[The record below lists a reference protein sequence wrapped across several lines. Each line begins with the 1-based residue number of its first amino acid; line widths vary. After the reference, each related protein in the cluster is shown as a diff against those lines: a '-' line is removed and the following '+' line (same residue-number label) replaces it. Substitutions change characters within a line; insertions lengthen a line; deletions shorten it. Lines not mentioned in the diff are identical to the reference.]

1 MADECPS
8 ATDLATVFRKLRSLT
23 ANKTCF
29 DCGARN
35 PTWSSVTYGV
45 FICIDCS
52 ATHRNLGVHIT
63 FVRSTNLDTN
73 WTWNQLR
80 AMQVG
85 GNANATT
92 FFKQHGVDTTDAQ
105 RKYKSRAATLYKS
118 KLAELAAQAHRQNG
132 TKLLI
137 ETEVID
143 SPATPVKDDF
153 FEQDFS
159 KHAEPVVSTE
169 NLGSAS
175 MVRDDSDQ
183 LANPSLAPPVK
194 KPIKKITL
202 GAKKGGLGAQK
213 IKTNFDDFAQKAAD
227 LDKEREAFSKLA
239 LQEPAPPQEQP
250 EDQRAR
256 IASKFSIQ
264 DVAKQREQVEK
275 KIKNDPNKAE
285 MSERLG
291 IGGLGRGGVSHSVGM
306 RSIQQEGVTKLANK
320 KSTDSF
326 QSDEWEVVTGDDNRS
341 SGLDDLSDL
350 PKSKPRED
358 FIDTWERSLPPSKT
372 YRAPVQS
379 TPAPAV
385 EVDPMKKF
393 GNAKAI
399 SSDQY
404 FGKTDEMDFET
415 RSNLS
420 RFEGQSGIG
429 SADLFGNGQQQPSGF
444 SYSDHVPEMAD
455 IKDSVRQGASKVAEK
470 LSNISSSFS
479 AYLGD

>member
-1 MADECPS
+1 MTDECPS
-8 ATDLATVFRKLRSLT
+8 AADLATVFRKLRSLT
-23 ANKTCF
+23 ANKICF

-73 WTWNQLR
+73 WTWLQLR

-85 GNANATT
+85 GNGNATT
-92 FFKQHGVDTTDAQ
+92 FFKKHGVDTSDAQ
-105 RKYKSRAATLYKS
+105 RKYKSRAATLYKN
-118 KLAELAAQAHRQNG
+118 KLIELATQAQRQNG
-132 TKLLI
+132 TKLWI
-137 ETEVID
+137 DTEAVDSVETPTKE
-143 SPATPVKDDF
+143 DF
-153 FEQDFS
+153 FEQEFASNKPEAVMSNESYAAASLDESDKLTNFS
-159 KHAEPVVSTE
+159 AAPV
-169 NLGSAS
+169 
-175 MVRDDSDQ
+175 
-183 LANPSLAPPVK
+183 VK

-202 GAKKGGLGAQK
+202 GTKKGGLGAQK
-213 IKTNFDDFAQKAAD
+213 IKTNFDEFAQKAAD
-227 LDKEREAFSKLA
+227 FDKEREAFSKLA
-239 LQEPAPPQEQP
+239 VQEPAPQHQEV
-250 EDQRAR
+250 DKAK
-256 IASKFSIQ
+256 ISNKFSVQ
-264 DVAKQREQVEK
+264 DIAKQRQQVEK
-275 KIKNDPNKAE
+275 KIKADPNKAD

-306 RSIQQEGVTKLANK
+306 RTIQQEGVTKLSNK
-320 KSTDSF
+320 KSTESF
-326 QSDEWEVVTGDDNRS
+326 QSDEWEVVSGDDNKS

-350 PKSKPRED
+350 PKYQKPRED
-358 FIDTWERSLPPSKT
+358 FLDAWERSLPASKT
-372 YRAPVQS
+372 TSSYKSAAPS
-379 TPAPAV
+379 APAV
-385 EVDPMKKF
+385 DVDPMKKF

-399 SSDQY
+399 SSDMY
-404 FGKTDEMDFET
+404 FGKHDDMDFET
-415 RSNLS
+415 RNNLS

-429 SADLFGNGQQQPSGF
+429 SADLFGNGQQQPASF